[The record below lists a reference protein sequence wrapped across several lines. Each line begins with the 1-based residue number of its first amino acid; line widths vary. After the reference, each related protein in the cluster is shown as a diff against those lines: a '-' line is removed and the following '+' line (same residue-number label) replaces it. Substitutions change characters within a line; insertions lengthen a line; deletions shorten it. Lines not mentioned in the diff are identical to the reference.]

1 MNLFLC
7 QRTRRISTDGPKARG
22 CEAFCSLFLLKR
34 FSVQTGSAHVSCQ
47 ILIFDFY
54 LRLDF
59 ALEVL
64 LIMMICT
71 RENTYST
78 RNQRESFVVFY
89 KLPQDTVRMNSNGR
103 ISNSLTILFSKSE
116 KQGLMYLLYTY
127 INLHYLRYL
136 Y

>member
-1 MNLFLC
+1 
-7 QRTRRISTDGPKARG
+7 
-22 CEAFCSLFLLKR
+22 
-34 FSVQTGSAHVSCQ
+34 
-47 ILIFDFY
+47 
-54 LRLDF
+54 
-59 ALEVL
+59 
-64 LIMMICT
+64 MMICT

-89 KLPQDTVRMNSNGR
+89 KLPQDTVRMNWNER